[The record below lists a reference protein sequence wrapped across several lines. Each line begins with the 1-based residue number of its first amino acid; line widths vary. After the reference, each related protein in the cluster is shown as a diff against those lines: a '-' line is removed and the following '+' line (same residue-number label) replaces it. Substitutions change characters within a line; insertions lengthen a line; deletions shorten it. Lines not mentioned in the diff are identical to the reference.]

1 MMLMMM
7 MIMMMINDD
16 YNFMIMDHIY
26 IYILK
31 AHRHDISKICIPST
45 IPPRSNVRVA
55 QKKFKGTWKAETMI
69 LLAPERQ
76 GFLEIFSWTDSG
88 QILSRKVTYAASS
101 VFVDHFSRRRYSF
114 LEIFNIL
121 QYANCFE
128 IFQLATLPLATAT
141 KAGMRTQ
148 GIFFHYGHAA
158 HQSGTQ
164 ALKPAALRLWL
175 AIEQW
180 HPKLGLSKKCGQD
193 KHSLWMLMVILNV
206 DMMNTL
212 GNLAWFVQPYDLII
226 HLFCTLLMSII
237 IQNSGVY
244 PIISAS

>member
-1 MMLMMM
+1 M
-7 MIMMMINDD
+7 MII
-16 YNFMIMDHIY
+16 
-26 IYILK
+26 ILWSWITYTSTYWK
-31 AHRHDISKICIPST
+31 PTDMTFQKYASLPQFRRGATSGLHR
-45 IPPRSNVRVA
+45 RSLREHE
-55 QKKFKGTWKAETMI
+55 KRKPWF

-128 IFQLATLPLATAT
+128 IFQLATLQLATAT

>member
-1 MMLMMM
+1 MKSG
-7 MIMMMINDD
+7 NQW
-16 YNFMIMDHIY
+16 F
-26 IYILK
+26 
-31 AHRHDISKICIPST
+31 
-45 IPPRSNVRVA
+45 
-55 QKKFKGTWKAETMI
+55 

-88 QILSRKVTYAASS
+88 QILSRKVRYAASS
-101 VFVDHFSRRRYSF
+101 VFVDHFSRRWYSF

-148 GIFFHYGHAA
+148 GIFFSLWPRGSSKWNSGLETSCVAFMTGHW
-158 HQSGTQ
+158 TMT
-164 ALKPAALRLWL
+164 
-175 AIEQW
+175 
-180 HPKLGLSKKCGQD
+180 SKTGFVEKSGQD
-193 KHSLWMLMVILNV
+193 KHSLWMLVVILNV